1 MFHAQYM
8 LALGHYEQAT
18 NELAKAMTMME
29 NNDYKSA
36 YLHFNASVS
45 QGLRTISAI
54 DLQKMITKGTNAGL
68 NRSHKK
74 VPDFSAGIPTVVR
87 QASTVQDDRSS
98 EAFPDVS
105 KEMAEESMTRAKELH
120 RTASYTVDKQTPL
133 LDFFTIFIENIPG
146 DHSPGTST
154 NLYPTPHTVWI
165 YSFVV
170 TSRSFWRIL
179 LMIQNTALLT
189 STGSSFQT
197 AW

>member
-120 RTASYTVDKQTPL
+120 RTASRL
-133 LDFFTIFIENIPG
+133 L
-146 DHSPGTST
+146 
-154 NLYPTPHTVWI
+154 
-165 YSFVV
+165 
-170 TSRSFWRIL
+170 
-179 LMIQNTALLT
+179 
-189 STGSSFQT
+189 FQEKVHCG
-197 AW
+197 

>member
-36 YLHFNASVS
+36 YLHFNASAS

-54 DLQKMITKGTNAGL
+54 DLQKMITKGTN
-68 NRSHKK
+68 SKK
-74 VPDFSAGIPTVVR
+74 
-87 QASTVQDDRSS
+87 
-98 EAFPDVS
+98 
-105 KEMAEESMTRAKELH
+105 K
-120 RTASYTVDKQTPL
+120 YTVDKQTPL